1 MSKYTDKNALYNKNL
16 KDLLNDL
23 LGVKRRSLESADL
36 KVGSNDAEKLKHEN
50 VDVIVDGEF
59 KTISSAEV
67 DFTATDHN
75 VDEGYKAVFT
85 LSHDGDSTHAITK
98 GETVERAE
106 DAEAPATPKDHV
118 KLGEV
123 EIDAEDTDFVAG
135 TTALSNGDLNVTYT
149 NKTDVIEPI
158 S

>member
-1 MSKYTDKNALYNKNL
+1 MSKYTDKNALYNQNL

-36 KVGSNDAEKLKHEN
+36 KIGTDATKLKHED

-67 DFTATDHN
+67 DFTATTHN

-98 GETVERAE
+98 GETVEREE

-123 EIDAEDTDFVAG
+123 EIDAEDMDFVAG
-135 TTALSNGDLNVTYT
+135 TTELGEGDLNVAYT